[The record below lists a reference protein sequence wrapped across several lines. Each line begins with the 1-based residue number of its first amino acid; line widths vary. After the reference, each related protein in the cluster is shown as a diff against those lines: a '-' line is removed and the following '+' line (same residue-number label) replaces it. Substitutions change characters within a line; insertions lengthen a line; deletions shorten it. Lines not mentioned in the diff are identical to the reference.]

1 MQGDYMALRFATDD
15 VIRRHDLEGREDV
28 PVTLVF
34 KRDGQG
40 VATPTRLHR
49 GETLAGD
56 ELVIQMV
63 RKHGRW
69 LLVTDAFHFK
79 EGEGARWA
87 AARYGEFR
95 VNAGGKALLVG
106 LRGDKLAPL

>member
-1 MQGDYMALRFATDD
+1 
-15 VIRRHDLEGREDV
+15 
-28 PVTLVF
+28 
-34 KRDGQG
+34 
-40 VATPTRLHR
+40 
-49 GETLAGD
+49 
-56 ELVIQMV
+56 MV

-69 LLVTDAFHFK
+69 LLVTDAFYFK

-95 VNAGGKALLVG
+95 VDAGGKALLVG